1 MKRVQHLI
9 GVILTLAALA
19 GCGGGDGSS
28 TPSTGD
34 YVFPAGTATVTF
46 SAMSTAQLPASI
58 SGIDFTLTL
67 PVGMDVTTTTGGTGQ
82 IVTSTL
88 TPGSALSGTNLAYG
102 NYSASTR
109 KAYLTM
115 ATTSDSYRSGEFLR
129 LACTVGT
136 GTSITLSG
144 LQALNAP
151 VTIVKAVG
159 YDTLTN
165 STVDLTDKL
174 AVTIGAVK

>member
-1 MKRVQHLI
+1 MKRILHLI
-9 GVILTLAALA
+9 GLILTLAALA
-19 GCGGGDGSS
+19 GCGGDDGS
-28 TPSTGD
+28 TPTASD
-34 YVFPAGTATVTF
+34 YVFPAGTATLTF
-46 SAMSTAQLPASI
+46 SAMSTAQLPASV
-58 SGIDFTLTL
+58 SGIDFTLAL
-67 PVGMDVTTTTGGTGQ
+67 PVGMNVTTTTGGSGQ

-136 GTSITLSG
+136 GTSLTLSG
-144 LQALNAP
+144 LQALNTP

-159 YDTLTN
+159 YDALTN

-174 AVTIGAVK
+174 AVSIGAVR